1 MFKLPLDSFGP
12 LSRDKDG
19 DDKREP
25 LGWVL
30 MAGCLRSGDVKEEP
44 LEGSCLNS
52 PELRTE
58 HCLESGPRRH
68 LSAWLCAVPGPMGL
82 VTFQS
87 RVSPG

>member
-1 MFKLPLDSFGP
+1 MIKENRSAGCLWLGAY
-12 LSRDKDG
+12 
-19 DDKREP
+19 
-25 LGWVL
+25 GWVL
-30 MAGCLRSGDVKEEP
+30 TPGCLWSGDVKEEP